1 MSTLPFGLRP
11 PVEGLRVTG
20 EAARETP
27 PEVIELSFDIHGMG
41 STAAFALQDCAIR
54 MMQIGQA
61 LTSMGIPQ
69 TDLQAGAM
77 TVRSSQVP
85 APTSN
90 LFGGL
95 RPLLN
100 PGLGS
105 FGSIVPFTPALP
117 QARQT

>member
-20 EAARETP
+20 EAARETT
-27 PEVIELSFDIHGMG
+27 PEVIELGFDIHGMG

-61 LTSMGIPQ
+61 LNAMGMGQ
-69 TDLQAGAM
+69 SDLQAGPMSIRSIPLQALALSPF
-77 TVRSSQVP
+77 TV
-85 APTSN
+85 A
-90 LFGGL
+90 

-100 PGLGS
+100 PASSGLGA
-105 FGSIVPFTPALP
+105 V
-117 QARQT
+117 